1 MRKGY
6 RLIVVDD
13 IEYEWVVGRRF
24 VNIVAPEG
32 IRKTPTIEEVTGLS
46 SDEVERAIWKRY
58 LSITPQQIRDYIL
71 RTEVE

>member
-13 IEYEWVVGRRF
+13 IGYEWTVGRCF
-24 VNIVAPEG
+24 VKIVAPDG
-32 IRKTPTIEEVTGLS
+32 ICKIPRIEEVTGLS
-46 SDEVERAIWKRY
+46 TYEVERAIWKRS
-58 LSITPQQIRDYIL
+58 LSITPQHIRDYIL